1 MNDNY
6 ILLRGSEAPILPHS
20 GTKPFP
26 EGRVW
31 DGVRL
36 ANGVED
42 DEYGG
47 REPESEQTHNLIT
60 YEL

>member
-1 MNDNY
+1 MNGNY
-6 ILLRGSEAPILPHS
+6 ILLRGLEAPILPHS

-26 EGRVW
+26 EGRGW

-36 ANGVED
+36 ANGAED

-47 REPESEQTHNLIT
+47 REPESGQNNNLIT
-60 YEL
+60 L

>member
-1 MNDNY
+1 MNGNY

-36 ANGVED
+36 VNGATG
-42 DEYGG
+42 DEYSL
-47 REPESEQTHNLIT
+47 RRQ
-60 YEL
+60 